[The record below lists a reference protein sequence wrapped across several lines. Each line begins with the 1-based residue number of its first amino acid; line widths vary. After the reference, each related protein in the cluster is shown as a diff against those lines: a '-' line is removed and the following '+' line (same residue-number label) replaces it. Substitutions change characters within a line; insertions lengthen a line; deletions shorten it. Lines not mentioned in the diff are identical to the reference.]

1 MEDCR
6 RSFCHATPRAETF
19 LFLFFLHLPTWT
31 GSGFSILPGNH
42 KSSAL
47 LNMFLFLQCLFA
59 EVSVRAVVTIKVSK
73 FTCCEVP
80 PFPPPHSPALWTLHA
95 CCLSQPNPHNLP
107 SSHIILQHRQAGER
121 GRSSFPPFHLG
132 VGVRWVVRLGD
143 NRMDGRKRAAKES
156 GFWYS
161 SHPL

>member
-6 RSFCHATPRAETF
+6 GSFCHATPRAVCVSVPF
-19 LFLFFLHLPTWT
+19 PAPSYLDSIQLFF
-31 GSGFSILPGNH
+31 LPGNH

-59 EVSVRAVVTIKVSK
+59 EVSMHAVATTKVSK
-73 FTCCEVP
+73 FSCCEVP

-95 CCLSQPNPHNLP
+95 YCLSQPNPHNLP

-121 GRSSFPPFHLG
+121 GRGSCPPFHLE
-132 VGVRWVVRLGD
+132 VGVR
-143 NRMDGRKRAAKES
+143 
-156 GFWYS
+156 
-161 SHPL
+161 